1 MDINSFTKYGDDS
14 MFESLADN
22 YIFFPIG
29 DTLMPFFKKL
39 NLTANQITLMST
51 LSTFVSCYYLY
62 HNNIKLFSIYYFTG
76 YLLDCIDGR
85 YARKYKMTS
94 LLGMVLDSTS
104 DIISNIV
111 LFIVLSKYYKL
122 KNFRYILIILL
133 FLCYKFSISFGLN
146 EAISSYK
153 NTGNDNFYEYRE
165 KMLKDFGTNPL
176 KKILKNIYLMI
187 QNISYQSYRK
197 TYKKYDSNKI
207 NERLVNNREFGPGN
221 MSIVVLIAINY
232 LLN

>member
-1 MDINSFTKYGDDS
+1 MDINNFTKYGDDR
-14 MFESLADN
+14 MFESFADN
-22 YIFFPIG
+22 YIYFPLG
-29 DTLMPFFKKL
+29 DRLMPFMKKL

-62 HNNIKLFSIYYFTG
+62 HNNIKLFSIYYFIG

-94 LLGMVLDSTS
+94 LLGMVLDATS

-111 LFIVLSKYYKL
+111 LFIILSKYHKL
-122 KNFRYILIILL
+122 ENFKYIFIILL
-133 FLCYKFSISFGLN
+133 FLSYKLSISFGLN
-146 EAISSYK
+146 EAISSHK
-153 NTGNDNFYEYRE
+153 NTGNDNFYEYR
-165 KMLKDFGTNPL
+165 KNMLKDFGSNPL
-176 KKILKNIYLMI
+176 KIILKKIYLII

-197 TYKKYDSNKI
+197 TYKKYDDNKI
-207 NERLVNNREFGPGN
+207 NERLMNNREFGPGN
-221 MSIVVLIAINY
+221 MSIIVLFAINF